1 MLEYLKLFQPL
12 EDLKLKISFW
22 RCFLLTHPVTLK
34 FKSEIIASDPFAE
47 IALNG
52 GALLRKIRWEKGKKY
67 DSLVQKYV
75 SYLKQIIGSSA

>member
-1 MLEYLKLFQPL
+1 M
-12 EDLKLKISFW
+12 
-22 RCFLLTHPVTLK
+22 TLK

-52 GALLRKIRWEKGKKY
+52 DALLRKIRWEKGKKY
-67 DSLVQKYV
+67 DSLVQKHV